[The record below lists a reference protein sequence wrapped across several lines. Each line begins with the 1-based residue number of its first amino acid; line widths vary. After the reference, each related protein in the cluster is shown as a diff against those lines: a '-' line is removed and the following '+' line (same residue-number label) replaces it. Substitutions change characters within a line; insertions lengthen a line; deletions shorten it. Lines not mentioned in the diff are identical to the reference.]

1 MTRADKEKL
10 DEVVHSVDRFR
21 RMDPDSAGLINAVA
35 GSHLK
40 IVENEEGKIDMCVA
54 IDEMRKESR
63 DEGMIEGRREG
74 KIEGHREGKIEG
86 KIEGALETL
95 AHLVRKGRLS
105 LYDAAMEANLTL
117 DEFRLKMEEIK

>member
-1 MTRADKEKL
+1 MT
-10 DEVVHSVDRFR
+10 
-21 RMDPDSAGLINAVA
+21 
-35 GSHLK
+35 
-40 IVENEEGKIDMCVA
+40 EGKIDMCVA

-63 DEGMIEGRREG
+63 DEGMIEG
-74 KIEGHREGKIEG
+74 HREGKIEG
-86 KIEGALETL
+86 TLETL

>member
-1 MTRADKEKL
+1 MPQEKSSFVMT
-10 DEVVHSVDRFR
+10 
-21 RMDPDSAGLINAVA
+21 
-35 GSHLK
+35 
-40 IVENEEGKIDMCVA
+40 EGKIDMCVA

-63 DEGMIEGRREG
+63 DEGMIEGHREG
-74 KIEGHREGKIEG
+74 KIEGHREG

>member
-1 MTRADKEKL
+1 
-10 DEVVHSVDRFR
+10 
-21 RMDPDSAGLINAVA
+21 
-35 GSHLK
+35 
-40 IVENEEGKIDMCVA
+40 MCVA

-63 DEGMIEGRREG
+63 DEGMIEGHREGKIEGHREG

>member
-1 MTRADKEKL
+1 MPQERSSFVMT
-10 DEVVHSVDRFR
+10 
-21 RMDPDSAGLINAVA
+21 
-35 GSHLK
+35 
-40 IVENEEGKIDMCVA
+40 EGKIDMCVA

-63 DEGMIEGRREG
+63 DEGMIEG
-74 KIEGHREGKIEG
+74 HREG

>member
-1 MTRADKEKL
+1 
-10 DEVVHSVDRFR
+10 
-21 RMDPDSAGLINAVA
+21 
-35 GSHLK
+35 
-40 IVENEEGKIDMCVA
+40 MCVA

-63 DEGMIEGRREG
+63 DEGMIEGRR
-74 KIEGHREGKIEG
+74 EG

>member
-1 MTRADKEKL
+1 MPQEKSSFVMT
-10 DEVVHSVDRFR
+10 
-21 RMDPDSAGLINAVA
+21 
-35 GSHLK
+35 
-40 IVENEEGKIDMCVA
+40 EGKIDMCVA

-63 DEGMIEGRREG
+63 DEGMIEGRR
-74 KIEGHREGKIEG
+74 EG

>member
-1 MTRADKEKL
+1 MPQKR
-10 DEVVHSVDRFR
+10 SF
-21 RMDPDSAGLINAVA
+21 
-35 GSHLK
+35 
-40 IVENEEGKIDMCVA
+40 EGRKIDMCVA

-74 KIEGHREGKIEG
+74 KLEGHREGKIEG

>member
-1 MTRADKEKL
+1 MT
-10 DEVVHSVDRFR
+10 
-21 RMDPDSAGLINAVA
+21 
-35 GSHLK
+35 
-40 IVENEEGKIDMCVA
+40 EGKIDMCVA